1 MALRMDGNKLRTIR
15 ERKGWSQSDLAEKS
29 GVVLNT
35 ISRME
40 NGENCRPDSGQRVA
54 KALGVDLE
62 SLLTAG
68 APAEPKPAPAPAQAL
83 AGLDEVAALLDRR
96 ESVNLVLPN
105 GTNGRAVGEH
115 LTGPLGLPVVDLE
128 NPVTFTRP
136 GLLSEILR
144 ALGVSVPLLPQKPHD
159 MPKFGEQVAR
169 LGRYAR
175 LVVTHCDVFAESGRR
190 EEYEMDFFHALRYYT
205 TTDKKLGLVLVS
217 RRPFGDLLP
226 TDHPLSSLDIKTVEL
241 RPAS

>member
-1 MALRMDGNKLRTIR
+1 M
-15 ERKGWSQSDLAEKS
+15 GWSQGDLARES
-29 GVVLNT
+29 RVALNT

-40 NGENCRPDSGQRVA
+40 NGGSCHPASCRSVA
-54 KALGVDLE
+54 EALEVGLE
-62 SLLTAG
+62 SLLAADVPT
-68 APAEPKPAPAPAQAL
+68 EPEPESAQAL
-83 AGLDEVAALLDRR
+83 VGLDEVAALLERR
-96 ESVNLVLPN
+96 VSVNLVLPQ
-105 GTNGRAVGEH
+105 GANGRAVGEQ

-136 GLLSEILR
+136 GLLGEILR

-175 LVVTHCDVFAESGRR
+175 LVVTHCDVFAAVKRR

-226 TDHPLSSLDIKTVEL
+226 TDHPLSTLDIKTVEL
-241 RPAS
+241 RPTS